1 MLRANAQHLLAP
13 FAAAAASPPPPVSA
27 HVLEQARSLARP
39 PRRIASGSISTR
51 SLGCTIASDSSSAL
65 LEQVRSLL
73 RVPCLA
79 WELQQPD
86 ESTPPPWRAPED
98 ALGAGIAEDANAD
111 WDVVE
116 RPSVPT
122 PADVDDVDH
131 WEAATASS
139 S

>member
-1 MLRANAQHLLAP
+1 M
-13 FAAAAASPPPPVSA
+13 
-27 HVLEQARSLARP
+27 
-39 PRRIASGSISTR
+39 
-51 SLGCTIASDSSSAL
+51 

-79 WELQQPD
+79 WELQQHD
-86 ESTPPPWRAPED
+86 ESNPPPWRAPED

-122 PADVDDVDH
+122 PADVDDVGH